1 MAADARP
8 PGGDERKLA
17 TMLFADLVGST
28 ELAASQDAERTRV
41 MLDRFYDAME
51 AEIRQAG
58 GTVEKFAGDA
68 VMAAF
73 GVPVAQEDHI
83 ERALHAA
90 LAMRRRL
97 ESASATG

>member
-1 MAADARP
+1 MSDDARP
-8 PGGDERKLA
+8 AGGDERKLA
-17 TMLFADLVGST
+17 TILFADLVGFT
-28 ELAASQDAERTRV
+28 ELASSQDAERTRV
-41 MLDRFYDAME
+41 VVDRFYDAM
-51 AEIRQAG
+51 ADEIAGAG

-73 GVPVAQEDHI
+73 GVPVAYEDHV

-97 ESASATG
+97 DQH